1 MGDVTLEQLNKICGN
16 YTSKSGENYFFQC
29 PICRDT
35 HRDNL
40 VFNSKRQII
49 KCFKDSSHTLEV
61 LRMINK
67 NNKENNEFSIN
78 YKPLKENEFSIKQP
92 KETPVWEIRQPQY
105 IEYLQMTQELL
116 LNDKELLSY
125 IYQKRG
131 LKQRILDLCGVGY
144 DNTEDCFTIPI
155 FSLKYDCITDF
166 ELRYRGEQKKIRRIG
181 GGCST
186 IARIWGVDK
195 AKTCYIVEGFI
206 DGITLAQFL
215 LEKKNDSFTIY
226 SCSNGVSSLLSCMS
240 EINFSN
246 FEDIKLILDNDE
258 AGDGVTKAIIERY
271 PFIIDSRQFLR
282 DENVKDFNDW
292 YLKKGR

>member
-1 MGDVTLEQLNKICGN
+1 MGDITLEQVITVCGERTSKQGGN
-16 YTSKSGENYFFQC
+16 YTFRC
-29 PICRDT
+29 PICTLEGHDKKG
-35 HRDNL
+35 DNL
-40 VFNSKRQII
+40 VYNPHKQII
-49 KCFKDSSHTLEV
+49 KCFANDSHTLQV
-61 LRMINK
+61 LSLINK
-67 NNKENNEFSIN
+67 QCPKPKEHKENVV
-78 YKPLKENEFSIKQP
+78 IKQ
-92 KETPVWEIRQPQY
+92 ETPVWEIRQPQY

-116 LNDKELLSY
+116 LQNKELLSY
-125 IYQKRG
+125 VYKKRG

-155 FSLKYDCITDF
+155 FSLKHDCITDF
-166 ELRYRGEQKKIRRIG
+166 ELRYKGEQKKIRRIG

-206 DGITLAQFL
+206 DGINLAQFL

-246 FEDIKLILDNDE
+246 FEDIKLILDSDA

-271 PFIIDSRQFLR
+271 PFIKDSRQFLR